1 MDAALIDNEHV
12 DTRTRGEVTGLMRK
26 LDIEKAYNHVNWGYL
41 LSILKQ
47 MGFRGKWLKWIS
59 VFLIKVV
66 WFSILLN
73 GKHVGF
79 FSI

>member
-73 GKHVGF
+73 GNHVGF